1 MKSQNIQGIGMTS
14 QRTRD
19 RLVERLKMQGVSNLN
34 VLNAIGKI
42 PRHMFVD
49 EALASRAYEDIALP
63 IGQSQTIS
71 QPYVVARM
79 TETVIQE
86 NTQKVLEIGT
96 GSGYQTAV
104 LSHLAKKVFTVER
117 ISALIKKSRKLLSEL
132 EYRNIYYKLSDG
144 AQGWQEN
151 SPYDAIVVTAAPE
164 KVPDEL
170 FKQLA
175 VGGRMIVPVGNTDE
189 SQKLTLYIRK
199 EKGFEKRSI
208 EDVCFV
214 PFLQGVE

>member
-79 TETVIQE
+79 TETVLKA
-86 NTQKVLEIGT
+86 NT
-96 GSGYQTAV
+96 
-104 LSHLAKKVFTVER
+104 KK
-117 ISALIKKSRKLLSEL
+117 
-132 EYRNIYYKLSDG
+132 
-144 AQGWQEN
+144 
-151 SPYDAIVVTAAPE
+151 
-164 KVPDEL
+164 
-170 FKQLA
+170 
-175 VGGRMIVPVGNTDE
+175 
-189 SQKLTLYIRK
+189 
-199 EKGFEKRSI
+199 
-208 EDVCFV
+208 
-214 PFLQGVE
+214 

>member
-1 MKSQNIQGIGMTS
+1 MKSQNILGVGMTS

-19 RLVERLKMQGVSNLN
+19 RLVERLKIQGVSNLN
-34 VLNAIGKI
+34 VLNALGNI

-79 TETVIQE
+79 TETVIQKS
-86 NTQKVLEIGT
+86 TQKVLEIGT

-104 LSHLAKKVFTVER
+104 LSHLVEKVFTVER
-117 ISALIKKSRKLLSEL
+117 ISALINKSRKLLSEL
-132 EYRNIYYKLSDG
+132 GYRNIYYKLSDG
-144 AQGWQEN
+144 AQGWREN

-164 KVPDEL
+164 KVPEEL

-175 VGGRMIVPVGNTDE
+175 IGGRMVVPVGSSDE
-189 SQKLTLYIRK
+189 SQKLVLYIRN
-199 EKGFEKRSI
+199 EKGFEKRNI

-214 PFLQGVE
+214 PFLQGIE